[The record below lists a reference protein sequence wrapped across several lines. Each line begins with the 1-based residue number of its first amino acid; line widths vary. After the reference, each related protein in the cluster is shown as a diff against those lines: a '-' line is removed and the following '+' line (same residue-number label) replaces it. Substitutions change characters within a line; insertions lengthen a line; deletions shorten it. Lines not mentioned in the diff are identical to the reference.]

1 MEAFLHQLL
10 LGLASGSIYG
20 GVALA
25 LVMIFKATHHV
36 NFAQGELAMFTTYIA
51 WTLIEAGVPY
61 WAAFAMTL
69 ACAFALGALIH
80 ALILRR
86 LRDAPVLTVVIVF
99 IGLLITLNSLASW
112 LFGPT
117 IKPFPTP
124 FDAQAWY
131 GTSYFSPHEMGM
143 TAVTLATLAVVY
155 LFFKYTRLGLAMRAS
170 AINPV
175 SSRLVGVR
183 VDRMLALGW
192 GFAALLGSVAGMM
205 AAPVVYLEPNMMAG
219 ILVYALAAAL
229 LGGIDNPWGAPIGG
243 FIVGVLENLAGSY
256 VVGTQLRLGVA
267 LFIIV
272 VVLVFKP
279 SGLFG
284 HKSVVRV

>member
-51 WTLIEAGVPY
+51 WTLIDAGVPY

-99 IGLLITLNSLASW
+99 IGLLIALNSLASW

-131 GTSYFSPHEMGM
+131 GTSYFSPHEVGM

-155 LFFKYTRLGLAMRAS
+155 LFFKYTPLGLAMRAS
-170 AINPV
+170 AINPE

-192 GFAALLGSVAGMM
+192 GFAALLGAVAGMM
-205 AAPVVYLEPNMMAG
+205 AAPVVYLEPNMM
-219 ILVYALAAAL
+219 
-229 LGGIDNPWGAPIGG
+229 GGIDNPWGAPIGG
-243 FIVGVLENLAGSY
+243 FIVGVLENLAGAY

-272 VVLVFKP
+272 VVLVFRP

-284 HKSVVRV
+284 RKSVVRV